1 MKKEMAV
8 HSSILARKTPQTEEP
23 GGLHGVTKEL
33 DTTKQQQLAILRYS

>member
-1 MKKEMAV
+1 MAD
-8 HSSILARKTPQTEEP
+8 HSSILARKTPQTDEP